1 MFFLWQIFSL
11 LTSSQTDLSLGG
23 RDIFRRCSTEFLGLD
38 RIFVPNLGIRGV
50 AGLLRRGWPID
61 WARGRRSPESPAYFF
76 SPTMHSTS
84 GGAFKIFLQCTHNHS
99 IAPAPA
105 FFFSPTMHSTSGDAF
120 KIEVCSTYS
129 SPTMHSQ
136 SLKSTCT
143 PSYKQCRVTHSK

>member
-11 LTSSQTDLSLGG
+11 LTSSQTDLSLG
-23 RDIFRRCSTEFLGLD
+23 DIFRRCSTEFLGFWD
-38 RIFVPNLGIRGV
+38 FHSKFGRRGV

-84 GGAFKIFLQCTHNHS
+84 GGAFNIFLQCTSNHS
-99 IAPAPA
+99 KAPAPA